1 MLGAYAEIAYD
12 VLPHI
17 FPDTQMRLE
26 PFYRWELNDTQNKMP
41 SGFAKDLYQD
51 FQTHVIGLQYYPHP
65 QVVIKANYRNVS
77 AEGVDTK
84 GRKRPDDFQLG
95 IGFVF

>member
-1 MLGAYAEIAYD
+1 
-12 VLPHI
+12 
-17 FPDTQMRLE
+17 
-26 PFYRWELNDTQNKMP
+26 MP
-41 SGFAKDLYQD
+41 SGVSKYGYED
-51 FQTHVIGLQYYPHP
+51 FQTHVIGVQYYPHP

-77 AEGVDTK
+77 AKGLDSK